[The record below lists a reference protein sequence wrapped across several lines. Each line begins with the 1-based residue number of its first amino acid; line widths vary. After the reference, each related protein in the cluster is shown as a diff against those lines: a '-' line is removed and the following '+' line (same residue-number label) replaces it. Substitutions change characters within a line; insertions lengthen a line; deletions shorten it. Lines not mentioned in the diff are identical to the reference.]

1 MNSKKQPFK
10 KRNAVRFSVTKKIT
24 LMFGTLVAAALIVAI
39 VFSIQT
45 AKQAVTAKIAAH
57 FIDKAN
63 DSANMIG
70 NSLNTYFKF
79 IEELASIPILSTPDV
94 SYEEKMKILNNKAI
108 FQSDIKQVNLYDS
121 TGIRFTKEGKK
132 VDIRDRAWFKTAMQ
146 GKRFVSE
153 PLLSRSFNKFL
164 IVFAVPIYDGKQ
176 RVVGVLNTTVL
187 AEWLVSL
194 IADVKTSK
202 TSGCYILGNTGTVLA
217 DNTNPSRLEKKENA
231 INEAQSEK
239 LYAGIA
245 AFEQKAIQSGDSG
258 FDSYEMQNIEMFA
271 SFAKIPECDWTIV
284 IYDQSQEVMTEIVSL
299 RTKLFLIGLII
310 LCLSLVI
317 VYLFSLQL
325 MKTFLTTVI
334 ALRNIAEG
342 EGDLTTRLPIVGNNE
357 ITDLSEYFNQTIE
370 KIGNVMKIVGKN
382 AHTMQEVGKK
392 LATDMSTAV
401 EAIINVNKNI
411 NGVKE
416 QTFTQAASVTET
428 ASTIE
433 EIIRTIHQLNDSI
446 ENQATNVTQSSS
458 LVEQMVKSVSSI
470 TETLTQSDEAVKK
483 LVGAT
488 ADGKKTLMDSN
499 TVTQKIAEE
508 SGSLIEASNVIQHI
522 ASQTNLLAM
531 NAAIEAAHAGEAGKG
546 FAVVADEIR
555 KLAEESSAQ
564 GKTIS
569 MTLKALSG
577 EIETIATSSKMVEE
591 KFNVIF
597 ELSDQVKGMSNALM
611 GTMREQEQGGR
622 KVLTAM
628 KIINAVTT
636 EVQAGS
642 REMLKGGEGVAQEM
656 SKLDELTGIITDS
669 MNEMAS
675 AATQINSTIQE
686 VSAVSQQNK
695 YSIDTLA
702 HEVGK
707 FKV

>member
-187 AEWLVSL
+187 AEWLV
-194 IADVKTSK
+194 TSK